1 MSVDVPAIVVGDESD
16 AGAVVVLVDVPGVVE
31 EDRGGYRLPS
41 GCHWHCPRTATAG
54 WRRPSRGSSAATDR
68 TAVVGRLGFGQD

>member
-31 EDRGGYRLPS
+31 EDRGKYHLPS

-54 WRRPSRGSSAATDR
+54 WR
-68 TAVVGRLGFGQD
+68 